1 MMERRDQL
9 GFLGAFAAG
18 NLGRNDRLDRIGEA
32 VKWYR
37 FEKLLKKLVPEG
49 AGRPPYSPMVMFKAL
64 LLAQL
69 YDLSDAGL
77 EEALNDRV
85 SFRRFLGL
93 PLEADAPD
101 HTTLCR
107 FRNRLV
113 QAGVM
118 EKLFAE
124 FNAQLERSQMILK
137 RGTMIDATLVEAAA
151 VRPKGD
157 EVGRD
162 EDARFARKEGKSG
175 STYGYKAHIGMDQDS
190 QLIRTALLT
199 PGNVNETVVA
209 DRLICF
215 DERAVYGDKGY
226 AKAER
231 RQLLKAHGIKDC
243 IMYKSWG
250 GGPQLSHWQKRR
262 NHLIA
267 PIRSQV
273 ETVFAVLKKHMHYRR
288 VKYLG
293 LAKNQTHLHLL
304 AFAYNMRRAAVLRMA
319 SA

>member
-1 MMERRDQL
+1 MTERRDQL
-9 GFLGAFAAG
+9 GFLGAFAAA

-37 FEKLLKKLVPEG
+37 FNRLLKRLLPEG
-49 AGRPPYSPMVMFKAL
+49 AGRPPYAPMVMFKAL

-113 QAGVM
+113 EAGLM

-124 FNAQLERSQMILK
+124 FNDQLVASNLILK

-151 VRPKGD
+151 ARPKD
-157 EVGRD
+157 NEESSD
-162 EDARFARKEGKSG
+162 EDARFARKEGKAG

-199 PGNVNETVVA
+199 PANVNDTVVA
-209 DRLICF
+209 DRLIGF
-215 DERAVYGDKGY
+215 DEQAVYGDKGY

-231 RQLLKAHGIKDC
+231 RQMLRARGIRDC
-243 IMYKSWG
+243 IMHKSWG
-250 GGPQLSHWQKRR
+250 GGPKLSRRQKLQNR
-262 NHLIA
+262 LIA
-267 PIRSQV
+267 PIRCQV
-273 ETVFAVLKKHMHYRR
+273 ETVFAILKKHMHYRR

-304 AFAYNMRRAAVLRMA
+304 AFAYNMRRAAVLKA
-319 SA
+319 T